1 MELTDL
7 KPSETITVA
16 LSHPETKAAFS
27 AVLAGPYSTTGLVA
41 SEMLLDAIGTK
52 ESLKPEDDRALSKR
66 VAVTVLRALPDVTVD
81 GVPIT
86 VRDAA
91 HAEELCAMLPYL
103 AGQVTS
109 RFLKALGFFSEPST
123 PSSSTPDISA
133 SSAA

>member
-7 KPSETITVA
+7 KPSETFDVA
-16 LSHPETKAAFS
+16 LQHPESKVAFS
-27 AVLAGPYSTTGLVA
+27 ATLAGPYSKTGLVA
-41 SEMLLDAIGTK
+41 SEMLLDAIRAK
-52 ESLKPEDDRALSKR
+52 EVLKPEDDRALSR
-66 VAVTVLRALPDVTVD
+66 EVAVTVLKALPDVTVD

-91 HAEELCAMLPYL
+91 HAGELCDTLPYL